1 MVVLLSEVSRSA
13 SRTSSLGAGATFLR
27 VELVLLLAA
36 LWSIPVGVF
45 IGLRPKLAAIAQPV
59 AQIAASVPA
68 TALFPIVLLGLI
80 RLGGGPGDRLHRA
93 VAARNA
99 VVPSLQRHRGRQRD
113 SDRPYVGLRHVPPQ
127 QRRPLV
133 KTAPA
138 ADLPLF
144 DHRLRDRFRR
154 SVECE

>member
-1 MVVLLSEVSRSA
+1 
-13 SRTSSLGAGATFLR
+13 
-27 VELVLLLAA
+27 
-36 LWSIPVGVF
+36 
-45 IGLRPKLAAIAQPV
+45 
-59 AQIAASVPA
+59 
-68 TALFPIVLLGLI
+68 
-80 RLGGGPGDRLHRA
+80 
-93 VAARNA
+93 

-113 SDRPYVGLRHVPPQ
+113 SDRPYVGLRPQLSKLARNKRNWTGQVLDSTCPSVRAEKQVGSPHPMLSKLRFSRRGAVSGAEQGGTTLRRCFRGTFPGVLAEVLAFCCPNWLWEKPNLDKSGLRHVPPQ